1 MSITLTIIGASKEL
15 RAFPVAVTVMVSVAK
30 ANVGKVAETAKANKL
45 KRNEV
50 NCGRDIAILHEEN
63 KNAGCRVNTGVAGEK

>member
-1 MSITLTIIGASKEL
+1 MIFRSGSVDDADHHRRFEGTTGI
-15 RAFPVAVTVMVSVAK
+15 PVAVTVMVSVAK

-63 KNAGCRVNTGVAGEK
+63 KNAGCTG

>member
-1 MSITLTIIGASKEL
+1 
-15 RAFPVAVTVMVSVAK
+15 MVSVAK

-50 NCGRDIAILHEEN
+50 NYGRDIAILHEEN
-63 KNAGCRVNTGVAGEK
+63 KKCRLPGLIPGWLAKNKFIYNSND

>member
-1 MSITLTIIGASKEL
+1 
-15 RAFPVAVTVMVSVAK
+15 MVSVAK

-63 KNAGCRVNTGVAGEK
+63 KNAGCRVNTGWLAKNKFIYNSND

>member
-1 MSITLTIIGASKEL
+1 
-15 RAFPVAVTVMVSVAK
+15 MVSVAK

-63 KNAGCRVNTGVAGEK
+63 KKCWLLGLIPGWLAKNKFIYNSNN

>member
-1 MSITLTIIGASKEL
+1 
-15 RAFPVAVTVMVSVAK
+15 MVSVAK

-50 NCGRDIAILHEEN
+50 NCGRDIAILHEVNCGRDIAILHEEN
-63 KNAGCRVNTGVAGEK
+63 KKCWLPGLIPGWLAKNKFIYNSND